1 MCGITGVLHLKN
13 SKPIFIQNLKKSLS
27 VLKHRGPDEKGIYV
41 DDLVGLAHARL
52 SIIGIKGGA
61 QPIHNED
68 KSLWITFNGEIFN
81 YAELKEEL
89 VKSGHKF
96 YTSTDTEVI
105 LHLYEE
111 KGVEFLKFLNGQFA
125 FAIWDLKSKEL
136 LLARDRVGIRP
147 LHYTIQNDQLIFA
160 SEIKAIFAYDEN
172 VVRKLNISS
181 LDEIFT
187 YWTNLPGE
195 TIFENIKEVPPG
207 HYLKISS
214 SSISLNKFWE
224 LPSVPVEENLNWPLD
239 KITEEINSLLYDSIK
254 LRLRADVPVG
264 AYLSGG
270 LDSSIITSIVHH
282 SFNNQLKTF
291 GIRFEDDKYDEGSYQ
306 TELVK
311 RLNVNH
317 LEIIA
322 KSDNIGSTFPNV
334 LWHIEKPILR
344 TAPVPLYML
353 SNLVHQENLKVVL
366 TGEGADEFF
375 GGYNI
380 FRETKVRWF
389 WGRNPQSKL
398 RPMLL
403 AKLYPYILNDPKL
416 LPTLKASF
424 KTGIEDTNY
433 NYFSHLIRWQ
443 NTNKIKNFLLDDF
456 KQLLNINNYN
466 KFDKFLTANFNKL
479 DYLSKAQYIE
489 VTTFLSNYLLS
500 SQGDRV
506 AMANS
511 IEIRFPFLDHRLIE
525 FLSKVPSKWKILGMN
540 EKFLLKKLFRDKLPE
555 RIIKRSKHPYR
566 APIKQ
571 SLLNDKNK
579 EMFNEYCS
587 LSKLKESGIFNEVK
601 SEKLFNKIAKFE
613 NPNEWDNMALTGIF
627 STQVIYD
634 KFVKNFNPNISTN
647 FKLDF
652 LFDNRTTKYD

>member
-1 MCGITGVLHLKN
+1 MCGIAGLLRLKN
-13 SKPIFIQNLKKSLS
+13 PRPIKIENLKKSLS
-27 VLKHRGPDEKGIYV
+27 LLGHRGPDEKGIYI
-41 DDLVGLAHARL
+41 DDYAGLAHARL
-52 SIIGIKGGA
+52 SIIGIKGGV

-81 YAELKEEL
+81 YTELKEDL
-89 VKSGHKF
+89 LKSGHKF
-96 YTSTDTEVI
+96 YTNTDTEVI

-111 KGVEFLKFLNGQFA
+111 KGIEFLHYLNGQFA
-125 FAIWDLKSKEL
+125 FAIWNLKTKEL
-136 LLARDRVGIRP
+136 LLVRDRVGIRP
-147 LHYTIQNDQLIFA
+147 LHYTIQNDQIIFA
-160 SEIKAIFAYDEN
+160 SEIKAIFAYDETLE
-172 VVRKLNISS
+172 RKINISA

-195 TIFENIKEVPPG
+195 TIFKNIKEVPPG
-207 HYLKISS
+207 HYLKISAS
-214 SSISLNKFWE
+214 EFSLQKYWE
-224 LPSVPVEENLNWPLD
+224 LPSYPAEEKLNYPLN
-239 KITEEINSLLYDSIK
+239 KITEEINTLLYDSVK

-270 LDSSIITSIVHH
+270 LDSSIITSIVNNN
-282 SFNNQLKTF
+282 FNNHLQTF
-291 GIRFEDDKYDEGSYQ
+291 GIRFEDEKFDEGSYQ
-306 TELVK
+306 NELVK
-311 RLNVNH
+311 QLNVNH

-322 KSDNIGSTFPNV
+322 KNGNIGSNFPDV
-334 LWHIEKPILR
+334 LWHVEKPILR

-353 SNLVHQENLKVVL
+353 SNLVQQNNLKVVL

-375 GGYNI
+375 CGYNI
-380 FRETKVRWF
+380 YRETKARWF

-416 LPTLKASF
+416 IPTLKAFF
-424 KTGIEDTNY
+424 KTGIENTDN

-443 NTNKIKNFLLDDF
+443 NTNKIKNFIADDF
-456 KQLLNINNYN
+456 KKLLNINNYEQ
-466 KFDKFLTANFNKL
+466 FDNYLSSNFNKL
-479 DYLSKAQYIE
+479 DYLSKAQFIE

-525 FLSKVPSKWKILGMN
+525 FLAKVPSKWKILGMN

-571 SLLNDKNK
+571 SLLNEKNK

-587 LSKLKESGIFNEVK
+587 TKSLKNSGIFNDVK

-613 NPNEWDNMALTGIF
+613 NTNEWDNMALTGIF

-634 KFVKNFNPNISTN
+634 KFVKNFNPNINTN
-647 FKLDF
+647 FRLDY

>member
-1 MCGITGVLHLKN
+1 MCGIAGVLQLKDP
-13 SKPIFIQNLKKSLS
+13 KPIKLESLKKSLS
-27 VLKHRGPDEKGIYV
+27 ISKHRGPDEKGIYV
-41 DDLVGLAHARL
+41 DDFVGLAHARL
-52 SIIGIKGGA
+52 SIIGIKGGV

-68 KSLWITFNGEIFN
+68 ETLWITFNGEIFN
-81 YAELKEEL
+81 YTELKEDL
-89 VKSGHKF
+89 LKAGHKF
-96 YTSTDTEVI
+96 YTNTDTEVI

-111 KGVEFLKFLNGQFA
+111 KGIEFLNYLNGQFA
-125 FAIWDLKSKEL
+125 FAIWNSKTKEL

-147 LHYTIQNDQLIFA
+147 LHYTIQDDQLIFA
-160 SEIKAIFAYDEN
+160 SEIKSIFAYDETLE
-172 VVRKLNISS
+172 RKINISS

-195 TIFENIKEVPPG
+195 TVFENILEVPPG
-207 HYLKISS
+207 HYLKITPSK
-214 SSISLNKFWE
+214 ILLQKYWQ
-224 LPSVPVEENLNWPLD
+224 LPFYSDEDQLNWPLE

-270 LDSSIITSIVHH
+270 LDSSIITSIVNN
-282 SFNNQLKTF
+282 SFNNHLKTF
-291 GIRFEDDKYDEGSYQ
+291 GIRFEDDKFDEGSYQ
-306 TELVK
+306 SEVVNQLKT
-311 RLNVNH
+311 NH
-317 LEIIA
+317 LEIVA
-322 KSDNIGSTFPNV
+322 KNENIGSSFRDV

-344 TAPVPLYML
+344 TAPVPLFML
-353 SNLVHQENLKVVL
+353 SNLVHQQNLKVVL

-380 FRETKVRWF
+380 FRETKARWF
-389 WGRNPQSKL
+389 WGRNPKSKL

-416 LPTLKASF
+416 LPTLKAFF
-424 KTGIEDTNY
+424 KTGIENINY

-443 NTNKIKNFLLDDF
+443 NTNKIKNFLSDEF
-456 KQLLNINNYN
+456 KNILTTNSYEQ
-466 KFDKFLTANFNKL
+466 FDKYLPSNFNNL
-479 DYLSKAQYIE
+479 DYLSKAQFIE

-525 FLSKVPSKWKILGMN
+525 FLGKVPSKWKILGMN
-540 EKFLLKKLFRDKLPE
+540 EKFLLKKLFKDKLPE

-571 SLLNDKNK
+571 SLLNEKNK

-587 LSKLKESGIFNEVK
+587 SASLKNSGIFNEVR

-613 NPNEWDNMALTGIF
+613 NTNEWDNMALTGIF

-634 KFVKNFNPNISTN
+634 KFVKNFNPNIDTN
-647 FKLDF
+647 FNLD
-652 LFDNRTTKYD
+652 LLIDKRTNKYD

>member
-13 SKPIFIQNLKKSLS
+13 PKPIFIQNLKKSLS

-172 VVRKLNISS
+172 VDRKLNISS

-416 LPTLKASF
+416 LPTLKAFF

>member
-1 MCGITGVLHLKN
+1 MCGIAGLLRLKN
-13 SKPIFIQNLKKSLS
+13 PKPIKVENLKKALS
-27 VLKHRGPDEKGIYV
+27 ILGHRGPDEKGIYV
-41 DDLVGLAHARL
+41 DDYAGLAHARL
-52 SIIGIKGGA
+52 SIIGIKGGV

-81 YAELKEEL
+81 YTELKEDL
-89 VKSGHKF
+89 LKSGHKF
-96 YTSTDTEVI
+96 YTTTDTEVI

-111 KGVEFLKFLNGQFA
+111 KGIEFLNYLNGQFA
-125 FAIWDLKSKEL
+125 FAIWDVKSKEL

-147 LHYTIQNDQLIFA
+147 LHYTIQNDQIIFA
-160 SEIKAIFAYDEN
+160 SEIKAIFTYDEN
-172 VVRKLNISS
+172 IERKINISA

-195 TIFENIKEVPPG
+195 TIFKNIKEVPPG
-207 HYLKISS
+207 HYLKISAS
-214 SSISLNKFWE
+214 DFSLQKYWE
-224 LPSVPVEENLNWPLD
+224 LPSYPVEEQLNWPLN

-270 LDSSIITSIVHH
+270 LDSSVITSIVHNN
-282 SFNNQLKTF
+282 FNNHLQTF

-306 TELVK
+306 NELVNK
-311 RLNVNH
+311 LNVNH

-322 KSDNIGSTFPNV
+322 KNENIGSNFPDV

-353 SNLVHQENLKVVL
+353 SNLVYQNNLKVVL

-375 GGYNI
+375 CGYNI
-380 FRETKVRWF
+380 YRETKARWF

-416 LPTLKASF
+416 MPTLKAFF
-424 KTGIEDTNY
+424 KTGIEDTDY

-443 NTNKIKNFLLDDF
+443 NTNKIKNFIGDDF
-456 KQLLNINNYN
+456 KNSLKINNYQQ
-466 KFDKFLTANFNKL
+466 FDNYLSSNFNKL
-479 DYLSKAQYIE
+479 DYLSKAQFIE

-525 FLSKVPSKWKILGMN
+525 FLAKVPSKWKILGMN

-571 SLLNDKNK
+571 SLLNEKNK

-587 LSKLKESGIFNEVK
+587 SASLKNSGIFNEVK

-613 NPNEWDNMALTGIF
+613 NTNEWDNMALTGIF

-634 KFVKNFNPNISTN
+634 KFVNNFNPNINTN
-647 FKLDF
+647 FKLDY

>member
-1 MCGITGVLHLKN
+1 MCGIAGVLNLKN
-13 SKPIFIQNLKKSLS
+13 PNPVKIEKLKEALSL
-27 VLKHRGPDEKGIYV
+27 LNHRGPDEKGIYV
-41 DDLVGLAHARL
+41 DDFVGLAHARL

-68 KSLWITFNGEIFN
+68 ETLWITFNGEIFN
-81 YAELKEEL
+81 YSELRADL
-89 VKSGHKF
+89 SKSGHTF
-96 YTSTDTEVI
+96 YTNTDTEVI

-111 KGVEFLKFLNGQFA
+111 KGMDFLNYLNGQFS
-125 FAIWDLKSKEL
+125 FAIWDSKKREF

-160 SEIKAIFAYDEN
+160 SEIKAIFAYSNKVE
-172 VVRKLNISS
+172 RKLNPDS
-181 LDEIFT
+181 LDQIFT
-187 YWTNLPGE
+187 YWTTLPGQ

-207 HYLKISS
+207 CYLKVSASGIT
-214 SSISLNKFWE
+214 LNKYWE
-224 LPSVPVEENLNWPLD
+224 LPFYPIEEQVDWTLN
-239 KITEEINSLLYDSIK
+239 KITDEINSLLYDSIK
-254 LRLRADVPVG
+254 FRLRADVPVG

-270 LDSSIITSIVHH
+270 LDSSIITSIVNN
-282 SFNNQLKTF
+282 SFNNHLKTF

-306 TELVK
+306 TELVQFLK
-311 RLNVNH
+311 TNH
-317 LEIIA
+317 REVIA
-322 KSDNIGSTFPNV
+322 KNEDIGSVFPKV
-334 LWHIEKPILR
+334 LWNIEKPILR

-353 SNLVHQENLKVVL
+353 SKLVHEENLKVVL

-380 FRETKVRWF
+380 FRETKARWF
-389 WGRNPQSKL
+389 WGRNTQSKI

-416 LPTLKASF
+416 LPTLKAFF
-424 KTGIEDTNY
+424 KNGIDDLDN

-443 NTNKIKNFLLDDF
+443 NTTKIKNFLSNGIKQKTNKSNFESFDTHLSSNF
-456 KQLLNINNYN
+456 KE
-466 KFDKFLTANFNKL
+466 L

-489 VTTFLSNYLLS
+489 ATTFLSNYLLS

-525 FLSKVPSKWKILGMN
+525 FMGKIPSKWKILGMS

-571 SLLNDKNK
+571 SLLSEKNK
-579 EMFNEYCS
+579 EIFNEYCS
-587 LSKLKESGIFNEVK
+587 AESLKNFGIFDEVK
-601 SEKLFNKIAKFE
+601 SEKLFKKIAKFE
-613 NPNEWDNMALTGIF
+613 NSNEWDNMALTGIF

-634 KFVKNFNPNISTN
+634 TFVHKFNPKINSN
-647 FKLDF
+647 LKLDI
-652 LFDNRTTKYD
+652 LIDKRTSKND